1 VPVCFPDW
9 QFYFE
14 EKTMRDF
21 QTLLQQAAERHGH
34 LCAGQVLGV
43 RMALRAL
50 QELGIDV
57 EREPKRVIVY
67 VEIDRCAADAV
78 ATVARVSLG
87 KRTLKYRD
95 YGKMAATFVDTQ
107 TQRACRI
114 VALESARE
122 RARDYTPTDLEKH
135 QAELIAYQQMP
146 DEELF
151 NVHPVAVTISAF
163 DQPGHP
169 LRRVNCAWCGE
180 GINDGREVVRDG
192 ETLCRACASGTYYE
206 RVDAPAQP
214 ILAAP

>member
-1 VPVCFPDW
+1 
-9 QFYFE
+9 
-14 EKTMRDF
+14 MRDF

-43 RMALRAL
+43 RMVLRAL
-50 QELGIDV
+50 NELGIDV

-107 TQRACRI
+107 TQRACRV

-122 RARDYTPTDLEKH
+122 RAWQYTPRDLEKH

-151 NVHPVAVTISAF
+151 NLYHVAVAIPEF

-169 LRRVNCAWCGE
+169 LRRVECARCGE
-180 GINDGREVVRDG
+180 GINDGREVMCDG
-192 ETLCRACASGTYYE
+192 ETLCRACASGAYYE
-206 RVDAPAQP
+206 RVAGSAQP
-214 ILAAP
+214 VVGAR

>member
-1 VPVCFPDW
+1 
-9 QFYFE
+9 
-14 EKTMRDF
+14 MRDF

-43 RMALRAL
+43 RMTLRAL

-87 KRTLKYRD
+87 KRTLKYLD
-95 YGKMAATFVDTQ
+95 YGKMAATFVDTH

-114 VALESARE
+114 VALDSARE
-122 RARDYTPTDLEKH
+122 RARDYTPPDLEKH

-151 NVHPVAVTISAF
+151 NIHHVTVDIPDF
-163 DQPGHP
+163 DKPGRP
-169 LRRVNCAWCGE
+169 LRRVECAHCGE
-180 GINDGREVVRDG
+180 GINDGREVIRNG
-192 ETLCRACASGTYYE
+192 ETLCRACASGAYYE
-206 RVDAPAQP
+206 RVDQISSPALVMQ
-214 ILAAP
+214 

>member
-1 VPVCFPDW
+1 
-9 QFYFE
+9 
-14 EKTMRDF
+14 MRDF

-43 RMALRAL
+43 RMAIRAL
-50 QELGIDV
+50 NELGIDV
-57 EREPKRVIVY
+57 EHEPKRVIVY

-107 TQRACRI
+107 TQRACRV

-122 RARDYTPTDLEKH
+122 RARAYTPPDLEKH

-146 DEELF
+146 DAELF
-151 NVHPVAVTISAF
+151 NVYHVAVAISEF

-169 LRRVNCAWCGE
+169 LRRVECACCGE
-180 GINDGREVVRDG
+180 GINDGREIVRAG
-192 ETLCRACASGTYYE
+192 ETLCRACASGTYYA
-206 RVDAPAQP
+206 RVDASTQPA
-214 ILAAP
+214 LVAL